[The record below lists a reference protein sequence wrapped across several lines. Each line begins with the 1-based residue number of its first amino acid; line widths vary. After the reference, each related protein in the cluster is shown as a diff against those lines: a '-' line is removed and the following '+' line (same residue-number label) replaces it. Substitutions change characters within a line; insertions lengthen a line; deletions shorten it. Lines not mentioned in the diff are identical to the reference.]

1 MRKFFI
7 LFVAAFVLLA
17 CTTSCKDSE
26 FSFEYS
32 FTIDGHA
39 DGDVSVAFPGGGL
52 DMKGGSELEFNY
64 SSIPTNAISYESM
77 PLYTV
82 QELKASNKQNYN
94 EIGELVEDNYEAQFK
109 ATSAGGT
116 YYLHVVGV
124 VRERLTG
131 LEVEIDKILT
141 NEEPD
146 QLGYKPDYK
155 SER

>member
-1 MRKFFI
+1 MKKFLI
-7 LFVAAFVLLA
+7 LFVAAFALLA
-17 CTTSCKDSE
+17 CATSCKDSA

-39 DGDVSVAFPGGGL
+39 NGDVSVMFPGGDL

-64 SSIPTNAISYESM
+64 GSAPADVLFSKSM
-77 PLYTV
+77 PSYTI
-82 QELKASNKQNYN
+82 QELKNSDRQNYKKV
-94 EIGELVEDNYEAQFK
+94 GKLVEDNYEAQFK

-131 LEVEIDKILT
+131 LEVKIDKVLT

-146 QLGYKPDYK
+146 VAP
-155 SER
+155 EE

>member
-1 MRKFFI
+1 MKKFI
-7 LFVAAFVLLA
+7 LVFAAVLGLLA
-17 CTTSCKDSE
+17 CATSCKDSA

-32 FTIDGHA
+32 FTIGGHA
-39 DGDVSVAFPGGGL
+39 NGDVSVMFPGGDL

-64 SSIPTNAISYESM
+64 SSAPADAIFYESM
-77 PLYTV
+77 PSYTI
-82 QELKASNKQNYN
+82 QELKDSDRHNYKKV
-94 EIGELVEDNYEAQFK
+94 GKLVENNYEAQFK

-131 LEVEIDKILT
+131 LEVKIDKVLT

-146 QLGYKPDYK
+146 VAP
-155 SER
+155 EE

>member
-1 MRKFFI
+1 MKKFLI
-7 LFVAAFVLLA
+7 LFVAAFALLA
-17 CTTSCKDSE
+17 CATSCKDGA

-39 DGDVSVAFPGGGL
+39 NGDVSVMFPGGDL

-64 SSIPTNAISYESM
+64 SSAPADAIFYKSM
-77 PLYTV
+77 PSYTI
-82 QELKASNKQNYN
+82 QELKDPDKHSYSYNK
-94 EIGELVEDNYEAQFK
+94 IGKLVEDNYEAQFK

-131 LEVEIDKILT
+131 VEVKIDKVLT
-141 NEEPD
+141 NEEP
-146 QLGYKPDYK
+146 K
-155 SER
+155 E

>member
-1 MRKFFI
+1 MKKFLI
-7 LFVAAFVLLA
+7 LFVAAFAMLA
-17 CTTSCKDSE
+17 CATSCQDSA

-39 DGDVSVAFPGGGL
+39 NGDVSVMFPGGDL

-64 SSIPTNAISYESM
+64 SSAPADAIFYKSM
-77 PLYTV
+77 PSYTL
-82 QELKASNKQNYN
+82 QELQESDRANYVKVA
-94 EIGELVEDNYEAQFK
+94 GLVEDNYDAQFK

-131 LEVEIDKILT
+131 VEVKIDKVLT
-141 NEEPD
+141 NEE
-146 QLGYKPDYK
+146 
-155 SER
+155 

>member
-1 MRKFFI
+1 MKKFLIF
-7 LFVAAFVLLA
+7 LVAVFGLLA
-17 CTTSCKDSE
+17 CATSCKDSA

-39 DGDVSVAFPGGGL
+39 SGDISVMFPGGGL

-64 SSIPTNAISYESM
+64 SSAPEDALFSKSM
-77 PLYTV
+77 PSYTIS
-82 QELKASNKQNYN
+82 ELKNSDRNNYN
-94 EIGELVEDNYEAQFK
+94 KVGKLVENNYEAQFK
-109 ATSAGGT
+109 ATSADGT

-131 LEVEIDKILT
+131 LEVKIDKVLT

-146 QLGYKPDYK
+146 VAPG
-155 SER
+155 E

>member
-1 MRKFFI
+1 MKKFLI
-7 LFVAAFVLLA
+7 LFVAAFALLA
-17 CTTSCKDSE
+17 CATSCKDSA

-39 DGDVSVAFPGGGL
+39 NGDVSVMFPGGDL

-64 SSIPTNAISYESM
+64 SSAPADAIFYKSM
-77 PLYTV
+77 PSYTT
-82 QELKASNKQNYN
+82 QELKDSNKQNYN
-94 EIGELVEDNYEAQFK
+94 KVGKLVENNYEAQFK

-131 LEVEIDKILT
+131 LEVKIDKVLT

-146 QLGYKPDYK
+146 QSDSK
-155 SER
+155 SGE